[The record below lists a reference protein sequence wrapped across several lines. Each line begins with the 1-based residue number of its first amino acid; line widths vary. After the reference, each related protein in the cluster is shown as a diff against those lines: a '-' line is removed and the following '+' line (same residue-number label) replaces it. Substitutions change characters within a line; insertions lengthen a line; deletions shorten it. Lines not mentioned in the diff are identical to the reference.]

1 MNPRTS
7 NTSCIATS
15 PKATT
20 LWAARG
26 FIRRSRSRKS
36 ATASSLTNC
45 LADEQAIGEANLA
58 ARLSARVELV
68 HGVLGVDQGQ
78 DRVRPVVAG
87 NLGIEEEGLGDRT
100 GIGQAGGLDHHLV
113 EGDLPGAPPPG
124 EVGQGRPQVVPDAAA
139 QAAVAELD
147 DLLLAAGDD
156 DLAVDV
162 LLAELV
168 LDDGDLPP
176 VSLGEDAAEQRGF
189 ARSEEARE
197 DGGGDERL
205 AHAHPI
211 STMV

>member
-1 MNPRTS
+1 LNPRTS

-15 PKATT
+15 PNHA
-20 LWAARG
+20 LGGAG
-26 FIRRSRSRKS
+26 VHPPQP
-36 ATASSLTNC
+36 
-45 LADEQAIGEANLA
+45 LAQIGDRLVAHQVGLANEQAIGEAHLA

-87 NLGIEEEGLGDRT
+87 DLGIEEEGLGDRT
-100 GIGQAGGLDHHLV
+100 GIGQAGSLDHHLV

-156 DLAVDV
+156 DL
-162 LLAELV
+162 
-168 LDDGDLPP
+168 
-176 VSLGEDAAEQRGF
+176 VSMFSSPNSFSMTAIF
-189 ARSEEARE
+189 
-197 DGGGDERL
+197 
-205 AHAHPI
+205 HP
-211 STMV
+211 